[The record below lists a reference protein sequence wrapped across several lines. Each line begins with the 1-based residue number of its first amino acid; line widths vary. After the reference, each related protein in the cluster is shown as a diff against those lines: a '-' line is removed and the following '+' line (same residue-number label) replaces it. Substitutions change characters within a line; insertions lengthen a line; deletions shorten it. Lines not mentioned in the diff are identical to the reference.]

1 MKIKNS
7 FSATE
12 TERIGY
18 ELGLLLKD
26 EPRIV
31 ILLDGDIGSGKTTL
45 AKGLARAFGIEKIIN
60 SPSYT
65 IMKKYMTPDGMA
77 SLFHLDLYRLDGV
90 GQDFDLEEYIDGDG
104 MIIIEWPYRVNEFI
118 PQDHLLIEFK
128 KTGDQDREI
137 TITCVGYPCKRAVQY
152 I

>member
-7 FSATE
+7 FSTTE

-65 IMKKYMTPDGMA
+65 IMKKYVTPDGMS
-77 SLFHLDLYRLDGV
+77 SLFHLDLYRLEGV
-90 GQDFDLEEYIDGDG
+90 GQDFDLEEYIDGNG

-118 PQDHLLIEFK
+118 PQDHLLVEFK
-128 KTGDQDREI
+128 ITGDQDREI